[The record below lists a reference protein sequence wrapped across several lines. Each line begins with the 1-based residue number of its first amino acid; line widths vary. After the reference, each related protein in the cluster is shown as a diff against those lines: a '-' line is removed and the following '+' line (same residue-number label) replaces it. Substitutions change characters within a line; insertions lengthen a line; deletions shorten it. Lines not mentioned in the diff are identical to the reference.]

1 MNTDP
6 TPGLPDYNALAAVFD
21 RFLPL
26 IQPVTGAILE
36 HLPALPA
43 GARVLDVACGT
54 GEPGLSLARRSP
66 DVQLLGVDA
75 AAGMLEVARAKAER
89 EQLAN
94 VRFEVMSAEIL
105 ACADGSM
112 DAVVSRFGL
121 LMFGDVA
128 ASARELARVL
138 RRGGHFSVAVWH
150 DMNKN
155 TLVNTVIGALRPH
168 VDPEQFA
175 AFDRLTEVDVASR
188 LKDAGIAES
197 HAAPF
202 SWSYDFPHWE
212 AVWDFAAGPGL
223 FGKHFT
229 DMDEATKEQVR
240 AELTAASA
248 GYVQRDGRYHI
259 PHTCRLWSGRR

>member
-1 MNTDP
+1 MKRDP
-6 TPGLPDYNALAAVFD
+6 TSGLPDYNALAAIFD

-26 IQPVTGAILE
+26 LAPVAEAILE

-54 GEPGLSLARRSP
+54 GEPGLSPARRSP

-75 AAGMLEVARAKAER
+75 AAGMIEVAKAKAAR

-94 VRFEVMSAEIL
+94 ARFEVMTAETL

-112 DAVVSRFGL
+112 DAVLSRFGL

-128 ASARELARVL
+128 ASTHELARVL

-155 TLVNTVIGALRPH
+155 TLANTVIGALRPH
-168 VDPEQFA
+168 MSAGHFA
-175 AFDRLTEVDVASR
+175 AFDRLAEVDVAAR
-188 LKDAGIAES
+188 LEAAGIAES
-197 HAAPF
+197 QAAPF
-202 SWSYDFPHWE
+202 SWFYNFPSWDALWE
-212 AVWDFAAGPGL
+212 FVSGPGL
-223 FGKHFT
+223 FGTHFT
-229 DMDEATKEQVR
+229 EIEETVKEQVR
-240 AELTAASA
+240 VELISGLADYAQA
-248 GYVQRDGRYHI
+248 DGSYQI
-259 PHTCRLWSGRR
+259 PHTCRLWWGRR